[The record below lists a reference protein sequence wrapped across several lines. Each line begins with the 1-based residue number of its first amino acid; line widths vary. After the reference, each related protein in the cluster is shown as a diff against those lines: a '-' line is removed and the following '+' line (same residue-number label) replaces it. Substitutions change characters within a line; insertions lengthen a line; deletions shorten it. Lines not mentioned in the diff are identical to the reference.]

1 MKTTWR
7 TLWQQQDIVVYRD
20 DIEVDRLAASSIEG
34 VYLVYRG
41 QGDSPGD
48 IGVSVVELDDGYAL
62 FESQTG
68 FAGRVNFERH
78 AFWREKECVYWVS
91 AANAAL
97 PWRLRLG
104 AWPATAP
111 GRAYR
116 RLERSE
122 IGDCVANWVLEG
134 PETWE
139 DRKRR
144 RIEKNRPFGHVNSQ
158 PAALAPV
165 VRLVARPAGIQRR
178 G

>member
-20 DIEVDRLAASSIEG
+20 DVEVDRFAASRIES

-48 IGVSVVELDDGYAL
+48 IGVSVVGLDDGYAL
-62 FESQTG
+62 FEAQTG

-78 AFWREKECVYWVS
+78 AFWQEKACVYWVS
-91 AANAAL
+91 AASAAL

-104 AWPATAP
+104 AWPGSSPA
-111 GRAYR
+111 RAYR

-122 IGDCVANWVLEG
+122 IESCVANWALEG

-139 DRKRR
+139 DRKKR
-144 RIEKNRPFGHVNSQ
+144 RIDRNRPFGHSGS
-158 PAALAPV
+158 PAATLTLP
-165 VRLVARPAGIQRR
+165 RSTGRRSGGQRR
-178 G
+178 GG

>member
-20 DIEVDRLAASSIEG
+20 EVEFDRFAATRIEC

-41 QGDSPGD
+41 HGDSPGD

-62 FESQTG
+62 FEAETG

-78 AFWREKECVYWVS
+78 AFWQEKECVYWVS
-91 AANAAL
+91 AASAAL

-104 AWPATAP
+104 AWPGNSPA
-111 GRAYR
+111 RAYR
-116 RLERSE
+116 RLERNE
-122 IGDCVANWVLEG
+122 IEGCVANWALEG
-134 PETWE
+134 PQTWE
-139 DRKRR
+139 DRKRQ
-144 RIEKNRPFGHVNSQ
+144 RIERARPFSFAASQ
-158 PAALAPV
+158 AGALAVPG
-165 VRLVARPAGIQRR
+165 PAGRPVGAQRR

>member
-20 DIEVDRLAASSIEG
+20 EVEFDRFAATRIQC

-41 QGDSPGD
+41 DGDSPGD

-62 FESQTG
+62 FEAQTG

-78 AFWREKECVYWVS
+78 AFWQAKECVYWVS
-91 AANAAL
+91 AASAAL

-104 AWPATAP
+104 AWPGTTPA
-111 GRAYR
+111 RAYR
-116 RLERSE
+116 RLERNE
-122 IGDCVANWVLEG
+122 IEGCIANWALEG
-134 PETWE
+134 PQSWE
-139 DRKRR
+139 DRKKL
-144 RIEKNRPFGHVNSQ
+144 RIERGRPFGFGASQ
-158 PAALAPV
+158 AAPLGPP
-165 VRLVARPAGIQRR
+165 RPTDRPLGAIRR